1 MFVAGK
7 RSVHSC
13 GAFDLR
19 DRKRNQ
25 VQRFECDRSKPL
37 QNCHRSTN
45 PAGFVLL
52 AFGGGSMN
60 ARELNGKTAKLEAVR
75 PGESS
80 ANYKPL
86 PRFDLLVV
94 AACVWGLLQAGSFG
108 WSIVAHRP
116 SAWVDV
122 AIAAVVLISA
132 TVSSI
137 AGFAFAAL
145 AGIGLAFMS
154 LDPVRAVHTIVLCSI
169 ATQLYAVWQLRRNI
183 QWLAL
188 WPMLATGA
196 LTVPFGV
203 WLLLHAQTAMYRIG
217 LGVLLIGY
225 GAYSI
230 GRSEEWKVRVSRSR
244 DALAGA
250 LGGFIGG
257 LTAFPGMLITIW
269 CSLRGSDKVGQRAIY
284 QPYILAMQLVTL
296 ASLHILGRGHLGDGQ
311 DLRYVIF
318 AILGAAAGFA
328 LFKRMSATQFR
339 VALNVLLV
347 VSGFG
352 LLVAAVGIPGT
363 PLHAQ

>member
-1 MFVAGK
+1 
-7 RSVHSC
+7 
-13 GAFDLR
+13 
-19 DRKRNQ
+19 
-25 VQRFECDRSKPL
+25 
-37 QNCHRSTN
+37 
-45 PAGFVLL
+45 
-52 AFGGGSMN
+52 MN
-60 ARELNGKTAKLEAVR
+60 ARGLNGKTAKLEALS
-75 PGESS
+75 PGDSS
-80 ANYKPL
+80 ANRKTL
-86 PRFDLLVV
+86 ARSDLLVI
-94 AACVWGLLQAGSFG
+94 AACVWGFIQAGSFAR
-108 WSIVAHRP
+108 SIVAHRP
-116 SAWVDV
+116 DAWVDM

-145 AGIGLAFMS
+145 AGIGLAFLA

-183 QWLAL
+183 RWLAL
-188 WPMLATGA
+188 WPMLAAGA
-196 LTVPFGV
+196 LTVPCGV
-203 WLLLHAQTAMYRIG
+203 WLLLHAQTAIYRIG

-230 GRSEEWKVRVSRSR
+230 VRSEEWQVRVSRSR

-257 LTAFPGMLITIW
+257 LTAFPGMLMTIW
-269 CSLRGSDKVGQRAIY
+269 CSLRGADKVGQRAIY
-284 QPYILAMQLVTL
+284 QPYILSMQLVTV
-296 ASLHILGRGHLGDGQ
+296 ASLHILGRGHLGNGD

-318 AILGAAAGFA
+318 AVLGAAAGFA

-352 LLVAAVGIPGT
+352 LLVAAVGISGT
-363 PLHAQ
+363 PFHGQ